1 MPLRHCPLQP
11 NSSDVLPEECEA
23 YENVVGRQRGYGYH
37 EFVKLFPDAHR
48 PALEAMVGVGTGDIE
63 CDPADQVQPYMGAML
78 NSPLIMNL
86 VSELGVVMRTRGDQG
101 NSYSHADREW
111 VDMVLSEEFKAWGV
125 YYGHMLDAVAVGVRP
140 EAIKALREGRD
151 EDLTRDEL
159 QLARYIRQVVHGT
172 VTSESYDGIEERL
185 GRRGAV
191 EYTALIG
198 FLILTLRLI
207 QAFGA
212 QPFPEEYVNDLV
224 ERVVA
229 RNIDLPDKK
238 ARVPKI
244 EAA

>member
-1 MPLRHCPLQP
+1 MRHTPRQP
-11 NSSDVLPEECEA
+11 NRADVLSEEQAA
-23 YENVVGRQRGYGYH
+23 YDGVVGRQRGYGYH
-37 EFVKLFPDAHR
+37 EFVKLFPDEHHA
-48 PALEAMVGVGTGDIE
+48 ALEAMVGVGTDDIE
-63 CDPADQVQPYMGAML
+63 CDPDDQVQPYMGAML

-86 VSELGVVMRTRGDQG
+86 VSELGVVLRTRGEQG

-111 VDMVLSEEFKAWGV
+111 VDMVLSEEFKSWGV

-151 EDLTRDEL
+151 EDLTREEL
-159 QLARYIRQVVHGT
+159 QLTRYVRQVVHGT
-172 VTSESYDGIEERL
+172 VTPESYLAIEERF

-191 EYTALIG
+191 EYTAFIG
-198 FLILTLRLI
+198 FLILTIRLI

-212 QPFPEEYVNDLV
+212 QPFPEEFVNELV

-229 RNIDLPDKK
+229 RDIALPDKK